1 MSSHTLSARPF
12 TRGWLV
18 VAVALF
24 GISTGPAAFGLA
36 SMGLVS
42 GPLADEFGWSISQI
56 SGAVS
61 LMMLATAACMP
72 IAGRLVD
79 KLGARRV
86 LLPSII
92 ALGVVFLL
100 APLIRNYW
108 QFLGLY
114 LAMGTVAVGTNS
126 VAYMR
131 ILSSWFDRRRGLA
144 IGIAGSGTGLGF
156 AYVPALSA
164 ILVAQFGWRGCYIG
178 LGCILL
184 FITLPLAFAVL
195 KETPEEVGLAVDGG
209 LPTPESQA
217 PATGMT
223 LSQAIK
229 TRDFW
234 VLGSVFVGLAFAL
247 YGLMPHLVPLLAS
260 RGLDETAAASVA
272 SLFGLAAFG
281 GRLLIGFLLDKFDA
295 RKIALLFFSLSAV
308 GLFALNFPLPYWAFI
323 GAALLLGG
331 SLGAEVDMLAYLI
344 SRYFGL
350 TAFSQI
356 FSVMF
361 SAILVAMGIAPLVF
375 GLVFDKTGSYAA
387 ILALGGP
394 ICVAA
399 IVLMLLLRPY
409 GERRRGAALSTT

>member
-1 MSSHTLSARPF
+1 MSISTLSSRPF

-18 VAVALF
+18 VVVALF

-42 GPLADEFGWSISQI
+42 GPLAEEFGWSLSQI

-61 LMMLATAACMP
+61 LMMLSTAACMP
-72 IAGRLVD
+72 VAGRLVD
-79 KLGARRV
+79 RWGPRRV
-86 LLPSII
+86 LLPSLII
-92 ALGVVFLL
+92 LGVAFLL
-100 APLIRNYW
+100 APFIRSYW
-108 QFLGLY
+108 QFLALY
-114 LAMGTVAVGTNS
+114 LVMGTLAVGTNS

-131 ILSSWFDRRRGLA
+131 ILSSWFDKRRGLA

-156 AYVPALSA
+156 AYVPVLSA
-164 ILVAQFGWRGCYIG
+164 ALVSEFGWRGNYIG

-184 FITLPLAFAVL
+184 FVTLPLVYVLL
-195 KETPEEVGLAVDGG
+195 KETPEEVGLKADGA
-209 LPTPESQA
+209 EADMDA
-217 PATGMT
+217 PARVEGMS
-223 LSQAIK
+223 LGEAMR

-247 YGLMPHLVPLLAS
+247 YGLMPHLVPLMMS
-260 RGLDETAAASVA
+260 RGLNETAAASIA

-295 RKIALLFFSLSAV
+295 RKIALLFFSLSAL
-308 GLFALNFPLPYWAFI
+308 GLFSLNFSLPYWAFI

-350 TAFSQI
+350 SAFSQI

-361 SAILVAMGIAPLVF
+361 SAIMVAMGLAPLVF
-375 GLVFDKTGSYAA
+375 GLVFDQTGSYAA

-399 IVLMLLLRPY
+399 IGLVLLLRPY

>member
-1 MSSHTLSARPF
+1 M
-12 TRGWLV
+12 

-42 GPLADEFGWSISQI
+42 GPLHEEFGWSLSQI

-61 LMMLATAACMP
+61 LMMLSTAACMP

-79 KLGARRV
+79 RWGARRV
-86 LLPSII
+86 LLPSLII
-92 ALGVVFLL
+92 LGVAFLL
-100 APLIRNYW
+100 APFIRSYW
-108 QFLGLY
+108 QFLALY
-114 LAMGTVAVGTNS
+114 LVMGTLAVGTNS

-164 ILVAQFGWRGCYIG
+164 LLVAQYGWRGCYIG
-178 LGCILL
+178 LGAILL
-184 FITLPLAFAVL
+184 FVTLPLVFFVL
-195 KETPEEVGLAVDGG
+195 KETPEEVGLCVDG
-209 LPTPESQA
+209 ESSAAETVTA
-217 PATGMT
+217 PKGM
-223 LSQAIK
+223 SVREAIR

-234 VLGSVFVGLAFAL
+234 VLGGVFVGLAFAL
-247 YGLMPHLVPLLAS
+247 YGLMPHLVPLLTS
-260 RGLDETAAASVA
+260 RGLSEAAAASIA

-308 GLFALNFPLPYWAFI
+308 GLFSLNFPLPYWAFV
-323 GAALLLGG
+323 GTALLLGG

-361 SAILVAMGIAPLVF
+361 SAVMVAMGVAPLVF
-375 GLVFDKTGSYAA
+375 GLVFDRTGSYSA

-394 ICVAA
+394 ICIAA
-399 IVLMLLLRPY
+399 IGLVLLLRPY
-409 GERRRGAALSTT
+409 AERRRGVALSTT